1 MSRIF
6 GIMPLKQKITALILA
21 SICLVLLLSS
31 SIFVGSQVIAYK
43 RLTVSELNA
52 VTSVIASNVSA
63 AVVFDDAASAEEML
77 RVLGAKPGF
86 VWARILLPDGS
97 LFAAHEARPGGAAET
112 TGPGWQAVDMADG
125 EIGSHSPALRL
136 LDSLID
142 LRIPIRLDGET
153 IGILHLRA
161 DLAQMYNIIDTYLA
175 LAAFVVFLLIALAFF
190 MASRIQKIVT
200 EPVLGL
206 LKTMQ
211 AVSKEQ
217 DYTIRTRKHADDEL
231 GQVSDGFNRMLA
243 EIQAH
248 DLELRSAWREA
259 DAASRAKTEFLAN
272 MSHELRT
279 PLNAIIG
286 FSEVIKAEMLGPL
299 GTGRYGHYAQDI
311 FDSGH
316 HLLAVIGDI
325 LDISK
330 VEAGEFEVHAEP
342 TDLEEIVEQSVRL
355 VRERAE
361 AAGIGIDVAVD
372 RDLPQL
378 LLDQRLIKQSL
389 INLLSNAIKFSPDGG
404 RIAVRVANGPE
415 AAVLLSVADRGIGIA
430 EDDIPRVLQ
439 PFSQVES
446 AFSRSHQGTGLGLPL
461 AKSFIEA
468 QGGRLQ
474 IVSRVGHGTRVILHI
489 PSERAIQAPRPHGA
503 AQPAE

>member
-1 MSRIF
+1 
-6 GIMPLKQKITALILA
+6 MPLKQKITALILA
-21 SICLVLLLSS
+21 ASCLVLLLSS
-31 SIFVGSQVIAYK
+31 SIFVGSQVITYK

-52 VTSVIASNVSA
+52 VAGVIAGNVSA

-77 RVLGAKPGF
+77 RVLGAKQGF

-97 LFAAHEARPGGAAET
+97 LFAAHEARPGGGAEARGPDRGSVAAMRGA
-112 TGPGWQAVDMADG
+112 TGTQ
-125 EIGSHSPALRL
+125 SQALRL

-142 LRIPIRLDGET
+142 LRTPIRLDGET
-153 IGILHLRA
+153 IGTLHLRA
-161 DLAQMYNIIDTYLA
+161 DLAQMYDIIDGYLV
-175 LAAFVVFLLIALAFF
+175 LAAFVVFLLIAIAFVL
-190 MASRIQKIVT
+190 ASRIQKVVT

-206 LKTMQ
+206 LETMQ
-211 AVSKEQ
+211 AVSSGQ
-217 DYTIRTRKHADDEL
+217 DYTIRARKHADDEL

-248 DLELRSAWREA
+248 DIELRAAWHEA
-259 DAASRAKTEFLAN
+259 DTASRAKTEFLAN

-286 FSEVIKAEMLGPL
+286 FSEIIKTEMLGSL
-299 GTGRYGHYAQDI
+299 GTARYRHYAQDI

-330 VEAGEFEVHAEP
+330 VEAGEFELHPEP
-342 TDLEEIVEQSVRL
+342 SDLEEIVEQSLPL
-355 VRERAE
+355 VRARAE
-361 AAGIGIDVAVD
+361 AAGIRIDVTID
-372 RDLPQL
+372 PDLPQL
-378 LLDQRLIKQSL
+378 LVDQRLIKQSL
-389 INLLSNAIKFSPDGG
+389 INLLSNAIKFSPENGSVAVCATCG
-404 RIAVRVANGPE
+404 PEGAVR
-415 AAVLLSVADRGIGIA
+415 LTVADRGIGIA
-430 EDDIPRVLQ
+430 EDDIPSVLQ

-446 AFSRSHQGTGLGLPL
+446 AFSRSHEGTGLGLPL

-468 QGGRLQ
+468 HGGRLE
-474 IVSRVGHGTRVILHI
+474 IESTVGHGTRITLHL
-489 PSERAIQAPRPHGA
+489 PPERAIAAPRPRVA

>member
-1 MSRIF
+1 
-6 GIMPLKQKITALILA
+6 
-21 SICLVLLLSS
+21 LVLLLSS
-31 SIFVGSQVIAYK
+31 TIFVGSQVIAYK
-43 RLTVSELNA
+43 RLMVSELNA
-52 VTSVIASNVSA
+52 VTGVIASNVSA
-63 AVVFDDAASAEEML
+63 AVVFDDTASAEEML

-97 LFAAHEARPGGAAET
+97 VFAAYDARPGGAVET
-112 TGPGWQAVDMADG
+112 ADPGWPAVDMAG
-125 EIGSHSPALRL
+125 EEISGHTRALRL

-142 LRIPIRLDGET
+142 LRMPIHLDGKT
-153 IGILHLRA
+153 IGTLNLRA
-161 DLAQMYNIIDTYLA
+161 DLEQMYNIIDSYLA
-175 LAAFVVFLLIALAFF
+175 LAAFVVFMLIALAFY

-200 EPVLGL
+200 EPVLDL
-206 LKTMQ
+206 FETMQ
-211 AVSKEQ
+211 AVSNKR
-217 DYTIRTRKHADDEL
+217 DYTIRARKHANDEL

-248 DLELRSAWREA
+248 DHELRAAWREA
-259 DAASRAKTEFLAN
+259 DAASGAKTEFLAN

-342 TDLEEIVEQSVRL
+342 TDLEAIVEQSLRL

-361 AAGIGIDVAVD
+361 AAGIGIDVAID

-378 LLDQRLIKQSL
+378 LLDQRLIKQCL
-389 INLLSNAIKFSPDGG
+389 INLLSNAIKFSPKGDKVAVTVAIG
-404 RIAVRVANGPE
+404 REG
-415 AAVLLSVADRGIGIA
+415 AVLLSVADRGIGIA
-430 EDDIPRVLQ
+430 EVDIPSVLQ

-468 QGGRLQ
+468 HGGRLQ
-474 IVSRVGHGTRVILHI
+474 IDSRVEHGTRVTLHI
-489 PSERAIQAPRPHGA
+489 PPERAIPAPRAYDA

>member
-1 MSRIF
+1 MNIF
-6 GIMPLKQKITALILA
+6 GKMSLKQKITALILA
-21 SICLVLLLSS
+21 ASCLVLLLSS
-31 SIFVGSQVIAYK
+31 TIFVGSQVITYK

-52 VTSVIASNVSA
+52 VAGIIASNVSA
-63 AVVFDDAASAEEML
+63 AVVFDDPASAEEML
-77 RVLGAKPGF
+77 RVLGAKPGL
-86 VWARILLPDGS
+86 VWARILRPDGS
-97 LFAAHEARPGGAAET
+97 LFAAHEARPGGAGAS
-112 TGPGWQAVDMADG
+112 GVPDWAAVKM
-125 EIGSHSPALRL
+125 

-142 LRIPIRLDGET
+142 LRVPIRLDGET
-153 IGILHLRA
+153 IGTLHLRA
-161 DLAQMYNIIDTYLA
+161 DLTQMYDIIDTYLV
-175 LAAFVVFLLIALAFF
+175 LAAFVVFLLIALAFV
-190 MASRIQKIVT
+190 MASRIQKVVT

-206 LKTMQ
+206 LATMR
-211 AVSKEQ
+211 AVSRDQ
-217 DYTIRTRKHADDEL
+217 DYTIRARKHADDEL

-248 DLELRSAWREA
+248 DLELRAAWHEA

-286 FSEVIKAEMLGPL
+286 FSEIIKLEMLGPL
-299 GTGRYGHYAQDI
+299 GTGRYRHYAQDI
-311 FDSGH
+311 FDSGN

-330 VEAGEFEVHAEP
+330 VEAGEFELHAEP
-342 TDLEEIVEQSVRL
+342 TDLEQIVEQSLRL

-361 AAGIGIDVAVD
+361 AAGIRIEVAIG
-372 RDLPQL
+372 RDLPRL

-389 INLLSNAIKFSPDGG
+389 INLLSNAIKFSPEGG
-404 RIAVRVANGPE
+404 SVAVRAARGPE
-415 AAVLLSVADRGIGIA
+415 GSVLLSVADSGIGIA
-430 EDDIPRVLQ
+430 EDDIPSVLK

-446 AFSRSHQGTGLGLPL
+446 AFSRSHEGTGLGLPL

-468 QGGRLQ
+468 HGGRLE
-474 IVSRVGHGTRVILHI
+474 IDSTVGRGTRVTLHI
-489 PSERAIQAPRPHGA
+489 PAQRAIAAPWPDLA